1 MKSFLSLI
9 AMFLFGTC
17 LSIGLGSGVAN
28 AQDTDDGNRIAVNYD
43 EVVCATDPSPVVVYV
58 IARTPEDGDPLLHS
72 PMLHEDIM
80 VLRLPVQRYLIPRS
94 IGKADAIGYRWTH
107 GWRAR
112 SNC

>member
-28 AQDTDDGNRIAVNYD
+28 AQDDDDDGSRIAVNYD
-43 EVVCATDPSPVVVYV
+43 EVVCATDPSPVVYV
-58 IARTPEDGDPLLHS
+58 ITRTPEDGDVRLHS
-72 PMLHEDIM
+72 PMLHEDVM

>member
-9 AMFLFGTC
+9 TMFLFGTC

-28 AQDTDDGNRIAVNYD
+28 AQDDDDGNRIAVNYD
-43 EVVCATDPSPVVVYV
+43 KVVCATDTSACTMVLT
-58 IARTPEDGDPLLHS
+58 RTPGDGDALLHS

-94 IGKADAIGYRWTH
+94 IGKPDAIGYRWTH